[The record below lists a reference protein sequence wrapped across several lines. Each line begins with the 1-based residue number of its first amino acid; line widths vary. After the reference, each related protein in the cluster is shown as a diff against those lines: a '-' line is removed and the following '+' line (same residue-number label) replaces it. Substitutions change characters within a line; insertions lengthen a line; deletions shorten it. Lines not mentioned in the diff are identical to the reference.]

1 MLTSVVTKS
10 RSAIAYKGFGGRNEL
25 QRGMKERDGIVYYF
39 HCTDG
44 FRNIYVKT
52 HQIDASHMWYLLSV
66 NYTSI
71 KL

>member
-1 MLTSVVTKS
+1 M
-10 RSAIAYKGFGGRNEL
+10 
-25 QRGMKERDGIVYYF
+25 VYYF

-44 FRNIYVKT
+44 FRNTYVKT
-52 HQIDASHMWYLLSV
+52 HQTDASHMCNLLSV